1 MLIGGLELGGVEILT
16 TAASAAS
23 TASKPRLRSL
33 TPSAEKL
40 RVSTLHQQ
48 QVKVVA
54 NGNESSKDQ
63 VRLLIRLEI
72 RFFWNSQII
81 GHVAPCIHGNLV

>member
-1 MLIGGLELGGVEILT
+1 MQVARLRVLIGGLEVGGVEG
-16 TAASAAS
+16 AST

-48 QVKVVA
+48 QQVKVVV

-63 VRLLIRLEI
+63 VHLQL
-72 RFFWNSQII
+72 
-81 GHVAPCIHGNLV
+81 